1 MVTNVPVRLVRKD
14 GELIPLNVT
23 TLTLDVDRSIN
34 PHSIPFAGGK
44 RFAFDLNM
52 AKAVILLEGIITDD
66 DLSAQTTDLGS
77 SATATIDWSRVGIG
91 GTRTQTVV
99 GDGSGPDLTEIA
111 SRMTNDSFDTPA
123 GAPVL
128 SLRDLTGTVHE
139 IFFIRSSSQATFGYD
154 MGSSGKYHVTIHNDV
169 RMLTAVEIA
178 TNLEGLIQSGLNS
191 NGLSSKFSASTANGI
206 DNTNTQVIIDIDA
219 NGDGSNGLS
228 PSWGGNWYYKPKT
241 TFFTGGRGTSSA
253 FTSMSAGDKV
263 MSLYGTLNNSN
274 DGGTTAISKGHMK
287 SKRDALGHGLA
298 GISQQD
304 LKYGDYIIGIQIPF
318 NSTID
323 NDAGDKYIAKNF
335 FMPTGGFENVV
346 TKHPR
351 QAQLASSN
359 VSNANDGNETTFIKG
374 AVTKATFVQLGGEPI
389 YQFNIQFVPV
399 DYLI

>member
-66 DLSAQTTDLGS
+66 DLSAETTDIGS
-77 SATATIDWSRVGIG
+77 SARATIEWGRINTGQN
-91 GTRTQTVV
+91 TTQTVV
-99 GDGSGPDLTEIA
+99 GDGNGTDLTSLGI
-111 SRMTNDSFDTPA
+111 SMTNDSFDTPLNS
-123 GAPVL
+123 PVL
-128 SLRDLTGTVHE
+128 SLKDLTGTVHE
-139 IFFIRSSSQATFGYD
+139 IFFIKSTTVQGYD
-154 MGSSGKYHVTIHNDV
+154 LGSSGKYHVAIHDNSA
-169 RMLTAVEIA
+169 RLSAVDIA
-178 TNLEGLIQSGLNS
+178 ANLVALINSSANS
-191 NGLSSKFSASTANGI
+191 NALSSKFTAAVAESSITGLNTVVTIDLDGKGSSCNG
-206 DNTNTQVIIDIDA
+206 V
-219 NGDGSNGLS
+219 S
-228 PSWGGNWYYKPKT
+228 PSWTGHMKYIPKT
-241 TFFTGGRGTSSA
+241 TFFTGGRNTSSA

-274 DGGTTAISKGHMK
+274 DGGTTAISKGARKEHIGGIFVTK
-287 SKRDALGHGLA
+287 SAK
-298 GISQQD
+298 D

-323 NDAGDKYIAKNF
+323 NDGGDKYVAKNF
-335 FMPTGGFENVV
+335 FMPTGNMENTV
-346 TKHPR
+346 TKHPN
-351 QAQLASSN
+351 QAQIASLHPTDTNDSN
-359 VSNANDGNETTFIKG
+359 DTRFIKG
-374 AVTKATFVQLGGEPI
+374 SVTKATFVQLGGEPI